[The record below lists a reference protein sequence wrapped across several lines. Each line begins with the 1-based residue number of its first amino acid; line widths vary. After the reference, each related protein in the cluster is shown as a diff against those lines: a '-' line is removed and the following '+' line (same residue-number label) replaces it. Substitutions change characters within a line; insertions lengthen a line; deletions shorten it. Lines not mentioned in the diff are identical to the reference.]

1 MSSHQSTYTKHNYI
15 LANKRP
21 PHTHGRNINL
31 WGLFAKISLFLIDP
45 QNVPLFFKSLDHE
58 HIIAIFLIFQI
69 ENFKLNSH
77 N

>member
-1 MSSHQSTYTKHNYI
+1 MVQ
-15 LANKRP
+15 
-21 PHTHGRNINL
+21 HTFYSNINL

-58 HIIAIFLIFQI
+58 HIIAIFLILQI
-69 ENFKLNSH
+69 KNFKLNSH